1 LQILTT
7 RFTYHQRKKNSVWP
21 LFFKALG
28 VTFFNTSQV
37 IPDKKRVDT
46 FEQYLLEGD
55 ELADIAARELFMSKR
70 SHKDSFR
77 LMNEVLENGLTNST
91 DDIPESF
98 KKLIEQSYL
107 EPHWLNREKLERG
120 AAVCRRLGLD
130 AFSVL
135 GDLAL
140 LGGYSNPDLSKPLT
154 FTGAL
159 NGDKTFD
166 RVGETSQFWY
176 DVTRPN
182 ALMIGNKGFKSAVKV
197 RMMHAI
203 VRQRM
208 LQHPKWDSN
217 AWGFPINKSDA
228 LATNV
233 GFSMVMVYGSKML
246 GYHISNKEVEEV
258 LHLWK
263 YIGYLM
269 GDDVDWLPNTV
280 QEALQSL
287 LLITLA
293 NANIPDEGSIKLAND
308 YLSSLK
314 PRSSLKE
321 PIKYSIEYLTFIKHK
336 TYAQYL
342 IPASMHKQLKIP
354 TATFTLPYIAFVQT
368 PFIFVADKI
377 RASIPLLNNLAEQY
391 GAFQQDKVI
400 EIVMG
405 ERQASYIPH

>member
-1 LQILTT
+1 LTT
-7 RFTYHQRKKNSVWP
+7 RFTYHKRKNNSVWP

-28 VTFFNTSQV
+28 ITFFNTSQV

-55 ELADIAARELFMSKR
+55 ELADLAARELFMSKR

-91 DDIPESF
+91 DDIPDSF

-208 LQHPKWDSN
+208 LQHPKWNSN

-246 GYHISNKEVEEV
+246 GYHISNNEVEEV

-280 QEALQSL
+280 QEGLQSL

-321 PIKYSIEYLTFIKHK
+321 PIKFSIEYLTFIKHK

-377 RASIPLLNNLAEQY
+377 RASIPLLNTLAEQY